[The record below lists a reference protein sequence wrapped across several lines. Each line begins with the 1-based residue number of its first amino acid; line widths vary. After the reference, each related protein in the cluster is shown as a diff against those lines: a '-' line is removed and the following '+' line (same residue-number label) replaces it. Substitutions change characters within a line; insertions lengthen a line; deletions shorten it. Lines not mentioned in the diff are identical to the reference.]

1 MADSTGIFTFD
12 DPLQTEPKVDQST
25 PLCPS
30 QQLHEIPLNSG
41 DRTAQEID
49 DLFDAEALLSDPI
62 IWQVCNGQDDLTGNS
77 QTAGDTEFLNP
88 DSNPVF
94 GDHSVCACC
103 QVLREITH
111 TNGDERILV
120 IKHKLMVEILIN

>member
-1 MADSTGIFTFD
+1 MAESTGIFTFD
-12 DPLQTEPKVDQST
+12 DPLQTEPKVDQNT

-30 QQLHEIPLNSG
+30 QQLHQIPLNSE
-41 DRTAQEID
+41 EID
-49 DLFDAEALLSDPI
+49 DLFDAEGLLSDPI
-62 IWQVCNGQDDLTGNS
+62 IWQVCNGQDDLTGNA
-77 QTAGDTEFLNP
+77 QAAGGETEFLNP

-120 IKHKLMVEILIN
+120 KHKLN